1 MKAKLSP
8 REQRMAL
15 SVAGLGLVIL
25 WVYLAAIVRPL
36 LREIGQLSQQARE
49 ARDQIKLLQMS
60 TANEEALR
68 SQYQQ
73 VEQTVMALRKL
84 LPSETELPAVIE
96 LVSDMASQSQVK
108 IQTIFPQRPVGNEA
122 DAKKDK
128 GPAAAREQP
137 AVYKDV
143 IIQIDALAGFHQL
156 GQFLSLVEQGEKPM
170 QIASLRLI
178 QEPRET
184 KRLQIKLLLQSY
196 FAPAEGRA
204 AGKPASPAQREA
216 SQP

>member
-1 MKAKLSP
+1 MKTKLSA
-8 REQRMAL
+8 REQRAAL

-36 LREIGQLSQQARE
+36 LREVGQLSRQARE
-49 ARDQIKLLQMS
+49 ARDQLKLLQAS

-73 VEQTVMALRKL
+73 VEQAVMALRKF

-96 LVSDMASQSQVK
+96 FVSDMASQSQVK
-108 IQTIFPQRPVGNEA
+108 IQTIFPQRPVGSDA
-122 DAKKDK
+122 DTKK
-128 GPAAAREQP
+128 GESLAAAREQP

-143 IIQIDALAGFHQL
+143 MIQIDALAGFHQL

-170 QIASLRLI
+170 QIASLRLT

-184 KRLQIKLLLQSY
+184 KRLKIKLLLQSY
-196 FAPAEGRA
+196 FAPVA
-204 AGKPASPAQREA
+204 PREA
-216 SQP
+216 GQP